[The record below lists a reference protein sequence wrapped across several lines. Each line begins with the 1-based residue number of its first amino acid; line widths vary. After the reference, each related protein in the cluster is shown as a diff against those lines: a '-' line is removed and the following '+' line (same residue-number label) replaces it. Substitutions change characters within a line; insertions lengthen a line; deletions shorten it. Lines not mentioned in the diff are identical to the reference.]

1 MNNRASIIQ
10 AWEFPL
16 LAEFL
21 QCQLSNETKRA
32 YGSDLLLLE
41 QFIKQHFTLENISQV
56 KTQHL
61 AICREYLHSNKKAIA
76 SINRKIACAK
86 SYFAFLSRNKIIQ
99 EDPSI
104 NLKSYPKPDN
114 ANTQG
119 LTNQEVTKL
128 LSMVRLDTDSGRM
141 HSAILHL
148 LFYLGLRRG
157 EICAIQVKDFCEI
170 SGVNALRI
178 HGKGQRTR
186 ILPLTHEI
194 ALAARYYAE
203 HRLLNLDHPF
213 FSSRATPDKP
223 LNPNSIT
230 HIIKTYAQKAGI
242 QKRIS
247 PHSARAT
254 CISNALENGASLIQ
268 VQQLGGWQSFDMV
281 LRYDK
286 RRQAL
291 KNSAAFSVD
300 YAKC

>member
-41 QFIKQHFTLENISQV
+41 QFIKQHFTLENITQV

-61 AICREYLHSNKKAIA
+61 AIYREYLHSNKKAIA

-86 SYFAFLSRNKIIQ
+86 SYFAFLSKNKIIQ

-178 HGKGQRTR
+178 HGKGNRTR
-186 ILPLTHEI
+186 VLPLTQKI
-194 ALAARYYAE
+194 IGALQLYLKYAPIK
-203 HRLLNLDHPF
+203 HSNFPLFASHVNPGKHLHPN
-213 FSSRATPDKP
+213 T
-223 LNPNSIT
+223 IT
-230 HIIKTYAQKAGI
+230 NIIKSYAKKAGI

-291 KNSAAFSVD
+291 KNSAVNFVE
-300 YAKC
+300 Y